1 MMGDIAGI
9 LLRRAITAAFT
20 LFLLVTAL
28 FFFLNVVGNPLSM
41 MMGDKGTA
49 AQAEAI
55 KKRLGLDKPL
65 PVRYVEYVAGVV
77 QGDLGTSWKTRR
89 PVMTMIL
96 ERVPATLLLGS
107 LALLIAMTFAV
118 PIGLFAALRPGSW
131 IDNISRVIAVV
142 ANSVPSFWLAI
153 LLIIIF
159 AVELGVLPAT
169 GRGTWKHLVLP
180 SVVLATAS
188 VPLIMRVTRSA
199 MLEVLNKDYVR
210 TARSKGLSERI
221 VIGRHALRNAM
232 IPVTTVTAL
241 RVGEIIGGTIII
253 ETVFAYPGV
262 GRVTIEAMTFR
273 DYPVVIAT
281 VGFVAAAIMIVTL
294 ITDVLYTFL
303 DPRIRLQ

>member
-159 AVELGVLPAT
+159 AVELGMLPAT

>member
-9 LLRRAITAAFT
+9 LIRRAITAAFT

-55 KKRLGLDKPL
+55 KARLGLDKPL
-65 PVRYVEYVAGVV
+65 PVRYVQYVGGIF

-89 PVMTMIL
+89 PVMTMIV

-107 LALLIAMTFAV
+107 LALLLALTFSI
-118 PIGLFAALRPGSW
+118 PIGLLSALRPGSG
-131 IDNISRVIAVV
+131 IDNFSRVIAVV

-153 LLIIIF
+153 LLIIVF
-159 AVELGVLPAT
+159 AVHLGILPAT

-180 SVVLATAS
+180 SVVLGTAS
-188 VPLIMRVTRSA
+188 VPLVMRVTRSA

-210 TARSKGLSERI
+210 TARSKGLSEKI

-294 ITDVLYTFL
+294 ITDILYTFL

>member
-1 MMGDIAGI
+1 MGDIAGI
-9 LLRRAITAAFT
+9 LIRRAITAAFT

-41 MMGDKGTA
+41 MMGDRGTA

-55 KKRLGLDKPL
+55 KARLGLDKPL
-65 PVRYVEYVAGVV
+65 PVRYVNYVTGVV

-89 PVMTMIL
+89 PVSVMIL

-107 LALLIAMTFAV
+107 LSLVIALVFAI
-118 PIGLFAALRPGSW
+118 PIGLLSALKPGSW
-131 IDNISRVIAVV
+131 IDNISRMIAVV
-142 ANSVPSFWLAI
+142 ANSLPSFWLAI

-159 AVELGVLPAT
+159 AVNLGILPAT
-169 GRGTWKHLVLP
+169 GRGTWRHLVLP

-210 TARSKGLSERI
+210 TARSKGLSERV
-221 VIGRHALRNAM
+221 VIARHALRNAM
-232 IPVTTVTAL
+232 IPVTTVAAL

-281 VGFVAAAIMIVTL
+281 VGFVAAAIMVVTL
-294 ITDVLYTFL
+294 ITDILYTIL

>member
-1 MMGDIAGI
+1 MSDIAGI
-9 LLRRAITAAFT
+9 LIRRAIAAAFT

-55 KKRLGLDKPL
+55 KARLGLDKPL
-65 PVRYVEYVAGVV
+65 PVRYVNYLTGIV

-89 PVMTMIL
+89 PVTVMIL

-107 LALLIAMTFAV
+107 LALLIGLTFAI
-118 PIGLFAALRPGSW
+118 PIGLLSALRPGSW
-131 IDNISRVIAVV
+131 IDNFSRVIAVV
-142 ANSVPSFWLAI
+142 ANSLPSFWLAI
-153 LLIIIF
+153 LLIIVF
-159 AVELGVLPAT
+159 AVHLGVLPAT
-169 GRGTWKHLVLP
+169 GRGTWKHLILP

-210 TARSKGLSERI
+210 TARSKGLAERV

-241 RVGEIIGGTIII
+241 RVGEIIGGTIIV

-281 VGFVAAAIMIVTL
+281 VGFVAATIMIVTL
-294 ITDVLYTFL
+294 VTDILYTFL

>member
-1 MMGDIAGI
+1 
-9 LLRRAITAAFT
+9 
-20 LFLLVTAL
+20 
-28 FFFLNVVGNPLSM
+28 

>member
-1 MMGDIAGI
+1 
-9 LLRRAITAAFT
+9 
-20 LFLLVTAL
+20 
-28 FFFLNVVGNPLSM
+28 
-41 MMGDKGTA
+41 
-49 AQAEAI
+49 
-55 KKRLGLDKPL
+55 
-65 PVRYVEYVAGVV
+65 
-77 QGDLGTSWKTRR
+77 
-89 PVMTMIL
+89 
-96 ERVPATLLLGS
+96 LLLGS
-107 LALLIAMTFAV
+107 LALLLALTFSI
-118 PIGLFAALRPGSW
+118 PIGLLSALRPGSW
-131 IDNISRVIAVV
+131 IDNFSRVIAVV
-142 ANSVPSFWLAI
+142 ANSLPSFWLAI

-159 AVELGVLPAT
+159 AVHLGVLPAT
-169 GRGTWKHLVLP
+169 GRGTWRHLVLP

-210 TARSKGLSERI
+210 TARSKGLSEKVVI
-221 VIGRHALRNAM
+221 VRHALRNAM

-294 ITDVLYTFL
+294 ITDIIYTVL

>member
-49 AQAEAI
+49 AQAQAI
-55 KKRLGLDKPL
+55 KARLGLDKPL

>member
-1 MMGDIAGI
+1 MGDIAGI
-9 LLRRAITAAFT
+9 LIRRAIAAAFT

-55 KKRLGLDKPL
+55 KARLGLDKPL
-65 PVRYVEYVAGVV
+65 PVRYAEYVAGIV
-77 QGDLGTSWKTRR
+77 QGDLGTSWKSRR
-89 PVMTMIL
+89 PVMEMIL

-107 LALLIAMTFAV
+107 LALLIGMTFAI
-118 PIGLFAALRPGSW
+118 PIGLLSALRPGSW
-131 IDNISRVIAVV
+131 IDNFSRVIAVI
-142 ANSVPSFWLAI
+142 ANSLPSFWLAI
-153 LLIIIF
+153 LLIILF
-159 AVELGVLPAT
+159 AVHLGVLPAT
-169 GRGTWKHLVLP
+169 GRGTWKHLILP

-210 TARSKGLSERI
+210 TARSKGLSERVVI
-221 VIGRHALRNAM
+221 VRHALRNAM

-281 VGFVAAAIMIVTL
+281 VGFVAATIMIVTL
-294 ITDVLYTFL
+294 ITDILYTIL
-303 DPRIRLQ
+303 DPRIRLT

>member
-1 MMGDIAGI
+1 MGDIAGI

-65 PVRYVEYVAGVV
+65 PIRYVEYVAGVV

-107 LALLIAMTFAV
+107 LALLIALTFAV

>member
-1 MMGDIAGI
+1 MGDIAGI
-9 LLRRAITAAFT
+9 LIRRAITAVFT

-28 FFFLNVVGNPLSM
+28 FFFLNVVGNPLGM

-55 KKRLGLDKPL
+55 KVRLGLDKPL
-65 PVRYVEYVAGVV
+65 PVRYVNYVTNAV

-107 LALLIAMTFAV
+107 LALLIGITFAV
-118 PIGLFAALRPGSW
+118 PIGLLSALKPGSW

-153 LLIIIF
+153 LLIIVF
-159 AVELGVLPAT
+159 AVHLGVLPAT
-169 GRGTWKHLVLP
+169 GRGTWKHLILP
-180 SVVLATAS
+180 SVVLATPS
-188 VPLIMRVTRSA
+188 IPLIMRVTRAA

-262 GRVTIEAMTFR
+262 GRVTIEAMSFR

>member
-9 LLRRAITAAFT
+9 LLRRAITAVFT

-49 AQAEAI
+49 AQAQAI
-55 KKRLGLDKPL
+55 KARLGLDKPL

-77 QGDLGTSWKTRR
+77 QGDLGKSWKTRR

-107 LALLIAMTFAV
+107 LALLLAMTFAV
-118 PIGLFAALRPGSW
+118 PIGLLAALRPGSW
-131 IDNISRVIAVV
+131 IDNFSRAIAVV

-153 LLIIIF
+153 LLIIVF

-188 VPLIMRVTRSA
+188 VPLIMRVTRAA

>member
-9 LLRRAITAAFT
+9 LIRRAITATFT

-55 KKRLGLDKPL
+55 KARLGLDKPL
-65 PVRYVEYVAGVV
+65 PVRYVEYVAGIA

-107 LALLIAMTFAV
+107 LALLLALTFAV
-118 PIGLFAALRPGSW
+118 PIGLLAALRPGSW
-131 IDNISRVIAVV
+131 IDNFSRVVAVI

-153 LLIIIF
+153 LLIIVF

-180 SVVLATAS
+180 SIVLATPS
-188 VPLIMRVTRSA
+188 IPLIMRVTRSA
-199 MLEVLNKDYVR
+199 MLEVLNRDYVR

-221 VIGRHALRNAM
+221 VIGRHALRNAL

>member
-1 MMGDIAGI
+1 MGDIAGI
-9 LLRRAITAAFT
+9 LIRRAITAAFT

-41 MMGDKGTA
+41 MMGDRGTA
-49 AQAEAI
+49 AQADAI
-55 KKRLGLDKPL
+55 KARLGLDKPL
-65 PVRYVEYVAGVV
+65 PVRYFEYVTGIF

-89 PVMTMIL
+89 PVTVMII
-96 ERVPATLLLGS
+96 ERVPATLFLGS
-107 LALLIAMTFAV
+107 LALLIGLTFAI
-118 PIGLFAALRPGSW
+118 PIGLLSALRPGSW
-131 IDNISRVIAVV
+131 IDNFSRVIAVT
-142 ANSVPSFWLAI
+142 ANSLPSFWLAI

-159 AVELGVLPAT
+159 AVHLGILPAT
-169 GRGTWKHLVLP
+169 GRGTWKHLILP

-188 VPLIMRVTRSA
+188 IPLIMRVTRSA

-210 TARSKGLSERI
+210 TARSKGLSERV

-241 RVGEIIGGTIII
+241 RVGEIIGGTVII

-281 VGFVAAAIMIVTL
+281 VGLVAATIMVVTL
-294 ITDVLYTFL
+294 ITDIIYTFL
-303 DPRIRLQ
+303 DPRIRLT

>member
-107 LALLIAMTFAV
+107 LALLIALTFAV